1 MTTYGIIADIGGTNA
16 RFALAPIKAR
26 KPGEALQLNE
36 SELVEAKTL
45 NGADYENID
54 GAIQAYLDQ
63 LPEHITRPVH
73 GVMAIACP
81 TDEDQITMTN
91 HTWAF
96 KVSEIKAQLGFEFLQ
111 FINDYNALANSVP
124 HLDEQGA
131 VKIGPGE
138 AVANMPMVVTGP
150 GTGLGLG
157 ALVFDAQGWY
167 GGDINKLV
175 VKTEAEYSLDHSE
188 FEEIQ
193 VQALWSHAISPYLDV
208 QTGIRHDFEP
218 DGLSHAVLG
227 LEGMLPYRVDM
238 DGAFFLSEEG
248 DLTADV
254 ELEYELML
262 SQRLHLLPRAELAFS
277 AQEIAELGTGEGL
290 TNGQFGLRLAYDVVR
305 EFAPFVGVE
314 WQGSFGE
321 TEDILRAAG
330 ERTEQTVFVIGFH
343 AWY

>member
-157 ALVFDAQGWY
+157 ALVFDAQGDPITVQTE
-167 GGDINKLV
+167 GGHAHFAPNDDVEMSILKYLMQDLDRVSAERLLSGMGLENIYQGLCFHHGKAIEKLDAPEISKRALE
-175 VKTEAEYSLDHSE
+175 KTDPIAE
-188 FEEIQ
+188 
-193 VQALWSHAISPYLDV
+193 QALSKLCSILGDFAGDAALMLGAKGGVYIAGGIIPRFIDYFKTCHFRQRFEAKGRLSGFVDNIPTYLIV
-208 QTGIRHDFEP
+208 STQP
-218 DGLSHAVLG
+218 GLLGSAAVLNH
-227 LEGMLPYRVDM
+227 RVKI
-238 DGAFFLSEEG
+238 
-248 DLTADV
+248 
-254 ELEYELML
+254 
-262 SQRLHLLPRAELAFS
+262 S
-277 AQEIAELGTGEGL
+277 A
-290 TNGQFGLRLAYDVVR
+290 
-305 EFAPFVGVE
+305 
-314 WQGSFGE
+314 
-321 TEDILRAAG
+321 
-330 ERTEQTVFVIGFH
+330 
-343 AWY
+343 